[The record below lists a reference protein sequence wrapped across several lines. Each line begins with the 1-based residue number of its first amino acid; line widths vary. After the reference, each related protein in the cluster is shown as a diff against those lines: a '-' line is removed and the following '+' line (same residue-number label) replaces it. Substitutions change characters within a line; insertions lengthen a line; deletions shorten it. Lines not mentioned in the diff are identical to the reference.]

1 MRVEKDKE
9 VKEAK
14 EKADSKSKQKIEES
28 NKMIQMLQ
36 KRVSKQQLYFYY
48 NVDTYA

>member
-1 MRVEKDKE
+1 MRIEKDKE

-14 EKADSKSKQKIEES
+14 EKAEGKSKQKIEEN

-36 KRVSKQQLYFYY
+36 KRVSIYK
-48 NVDTYA
+48 VT

>member
-1 MRVEKDKE
+1 MRIEKDKE

-14 EKADSKSKQKIEES
+14 EKADAKSKQKVEEN

-36 KRVSKQQLYFYY
+36 KRVSVVISSCHF
-48 NVDTYA
+48 